1 MNHDRDNDT
10 DVIRAALRRG
20 DPAGDGMTP
29 GRDEFAAMRRRILV
43 AATPGRPAWRPYAA
57 AGLAAAM
64 LVVVIAAAAMWNF
77 DRVSQPQ
84 STPSVATGGG
94 TTGAKNQIRE
104 HVERKVEFTT
114 AGGTRIVWILNSDL
128 QI

>member
-1 MNHDRDNDT
+1 MIRNRTNRT
-10 DVIRAALRRG
+10 EAIRAALRRG
-20 DPAGDGMTP
+20 DPAGDGKAP

-43 AATPGRPAWRPYAA
+43 AATPGRPAWRPYAV

-64 LVVVIAAAAMWNF
+64 LVVMIAAAAMWNF
-77 DRVSQPQ
+77 DRDSQPQ

-94 TTGAKNQIRE
+94 TTGARNQLRE